1 MDDVVVVFSD
11 EAAGRSRVV
20 TFKAEEELV
29 EMLDRVARSRGLSRS
44 EAIREAIRLYLGLK
58 AHGATGPVEPRRL
71 GALRLG

>member
-11 EAAGRSRVV
+11 EVAGRSRVV
-20 TFKAEEELV
+20 TFKADEELV

-58 AHGATGPVEPRRL
+58 AHGATPVEPRRL